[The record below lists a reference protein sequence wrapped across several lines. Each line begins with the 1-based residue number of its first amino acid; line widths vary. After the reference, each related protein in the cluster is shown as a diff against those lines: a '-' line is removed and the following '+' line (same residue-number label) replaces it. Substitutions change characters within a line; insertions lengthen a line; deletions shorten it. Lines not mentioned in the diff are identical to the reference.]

1 MLKGP
6 RNAAALFR
14 APEPSRDYSQIPPFN
29 SLNPCH
35 CWIYAYKIDYVN
47 YITPLIVEKLILS
60 TPPLPKTK
68 PIGGLEPP
76 PEKALQPNCSE
87 Q

>member
-6 RNAAALFR
+6 RNAAAFFVRRNR
-14 APEPSRDYSQIPPFN
+14 AGITRKYHHSTASIL
-29 SLNPCH
+29 SL
-35 CWIYAYKIDYVN
+35 WIYAYKIDYVN

-60 TPPLPKTK
+60 TPPLLNTK
-68 PIGGLEPP
+68 PIRGLEPP

>member
-1 MLKGP
+1 MP
-6 RNAAALFR
+6 R
-14 APEPSRDYSQIPPFN
+14 PFFVRPN
-29 SLNPCH
+29 PAGITRKYDHSTASILSL
-35 CWIYAYKIDYVN
+35 WIYAYKIDYVN

-60 TPPLPKTK
+60 TPPPPKTK

-76 PEKALQPNCSE
+76 PEKALQPNSSE

>member
-1 MLKGP
+1 MP
-6 RNAAALFR
+6 R
-14 APEPSRDYSQIPPFN
+14 PFDVRPN
-29 SLNPCH
+29 PAGITRKYTIQQPQSLSLC
-35 CWIYAYKIDYVN
+35 IYAYKIDYVN